1 MATAVTR
8 PRKASNVK
16 ITLEPISDKDRLE
29 FAGWLLVGLFAI
41 FVLGVIADLMN
52 EARGERIFEKCV
64 ATIVPIGTLIIGY
77 FFAHHNKK

>member
-1 MATAVTR
+1 MATAITK
-8 PRKASNVK
+8 RKASNVK

-29 FAGWLLVGLFAI
+29 FAGWLLVGLFAL
-41 FVLGVIADLMN
+41 FVLGVVADLLN
-52 EARGERIFEKCV
+52 EARGEKIFDKCV